1 MTELPESIHEEIK
14 KLSSQGDSLADE
26 RRFSDAV
33 AKYTEAWQLVP
44 EPKTDWEAST
54 WLLAA
59 LGDAYFLSAHF
70 AYGVGAFEQA
80 LLCPSGFG
88 NPFIHL
94 RLGQCHLEQADLAAA
109 AEHLAR
115 AYMLE
120 GKEIFAL
127 DDSKYF
133 EFLKTRLSPPAGGE
147 W

>member
-1 MTELPESIHEEIK
+1 MTELPEPVHEEIK
-14 KLSSQGDSLADE
+14 KLSSQGDLLADE
-26 RRFSDAV
+26 QRFGDAV
-33 AKYTEAWQLVP
+33 AKYTEAWVLVP

-70 AYGVGAFEQA
+70 AHGVGALEQA
-80 LLCPSGFG
+80 LSCPGGFG

-94 RLGQCHLEQADLAAA
+94 RLGQCHLEQAELPMA

-115 AYMLE
+115 AYMLA
-120 GKEIFAL
+120 GKEIFARE
-127 DDSKYF
+127 DSKYF
-133 EFLKTRLSPPAGGE
+133 EFLKTRLSPPASGE